1 MPEIKDSKTE
11 VILAEGII
19 SAFAAAIGEGYH
31 PDTDLKDYT
40 SQFSRGLINK
50 LQIGHDWAFKVLE
63 RQASGRVYDVATRAV
78 RFNRAELETIADGLT
93 ALYHRADTNDDR
105 LKIKALSKKVAKA
118 HGGDE
123 VQE

>member
-1 MPEIKDSKTE
+1 MPETRNSETE

-40 SQFSRGLINK
+40 PQFSHGLIAQ
-50 LQIGHDWAFKVLE
+50 LQTSHNWAFEVLE
-63 RQASGRVYDVATRAV
+63 RQASGRVYDVTTRAV
-78 RFNRAELETIADGLT
+78 RFTQAELKTMADGLDELWHH
-93 ALYHRADTNDDR
+93 AGPSYR